1 MQIREKIEDDFKQAL
16 KKRDKITISTL
27 RMLKAAIQNK
37 EIEKKGEKL
46 QDGEVI
52 KIIAKQVQQHQDSIE
67 QFTKGKRQELVEKET
82 RELEI
87 LKKYLPEQLSP
98 EEIADVVKRII
109 TETGAKGKPDFGK
122 VMKLAMTE
130 LGGKADGK
138 LVGQIASTQLGSQ
151 KIAFGDNSKEE
162 L

>member
-67 QFTKGKRQELVEKET
+67 QFTKGQRQELVEKET

-122 VMKLAMTE
+122 VMKLAMAE

-138 LVGQIASTQLGSQ
+138 LVGQIVSTQLGSQ
-151 KIAFGDNSKEE
+151 ENR
-162 L
+162 LRR

>member
-1 MQIREKIEDDFKQAL
+1 MQIREKIEGDFKQAL

-52 KIIAKQVQQHQDSIE
+52 KIIARQVQQHQESIE
-67 QFTKGKRQELVEKET
+67 QFKKGKRQELVEKEAG
-82 RELEI
+82 ELEI
-87 LKKYLPEQLSP
+87 LNKYLPEQLSP
-98 EEIADVVKRII
+98 EEIAGVVKRVI
-109 TETGAKGKPDFGK
+109 TETGAKGRPDLGK
-122 VMKLAMTE
+122 VMKLAMAE

-138 LVGQIASTQLGSQ
+138 LVSQIASAQLGS
-151 KIAFGDNSKEE
+151 
-162 L
+162 

>member
-1 MQIREKIEDDFKQAL
+1 MEMREKIEDDFKQAL
-16 KKRDKITISTL
+16 KKRDKIAISTL

-67 QFTKGKRQELVEKET
+67 QFTKGQRQELVEKET

-87 LKKYLPEQLSP
+87 LKK
-98 EEIADVVKRII
+98 
-109 TETGAKGKPDFGK
+109 
-122 VMKLAMTE
+122 
-130 LGGKADGK
+130 
-138 LVGQIASTQLGSQ
+138 
-151 KIAFGDNSKEE
+151 
-162 L
+162 

>member
-1 MQIREKIEDDFKQAL
+1 MEMREKIEDDFKQAL

-82 RELEI
+82 MELEI
-87 LKKYLPEQLSP
+87 LNKYLPEQLSP
-98 EEIADVVKRII
+98 EEIADVIKRII
-109 TETGAKGKPDFGK
+109 AETGAKGKRDFGK
-122 VMKLAMTE
+122 VMKLAITE

-138 LVGQIASTQLGSQ
+138 LVGQIASTQLG
-151 KIAFGDNSKEE
+151 F
-162 L
+162 

>member
-1 MQIREKIEDDFKQAL
+1 MEMREKIEDDFKQAL

-52 KIIAKQVQQHQDSIE
+52 KIIDRQVQEHQDSIE

-82 RELEI
+82 GELEI

-98 EEIADVVKRII
+98 QEIANVVKRVI
-109 TETGAKGKPDFGK
+109 TETGAKGRSDFGK
-122 VMKLAMTE
+122 VMKLAMAE
-130 LGGKADGK
+130 FGGKADGK
-138 LVGQIASTQLGSQ
+138 LVSQIALTQLGS
-151 KIAFGDNSKEE
+151 
-162 L
+162 

>member
-1 MQIREKIEDDFKQAL
+1 MEMREKIEGDFKQAL
-16 KKRDKITISTL
+16 KKRDKIIISTL

-52 KIIAKQVQQHQDSIE
+52 KIIARQVQQHQDSIE
-67 QFTKGKRQELVEKET
+67 QFKKGKRQELVEKEAG
-82 RELEI
+82 ELEI

-98 EEIADVVKRII
+98 EEIAGVVKRVI
-109 TETGAKGKPDFGK
+109 TETGAKGRPDLGK
-122 VMKLAMTE
+122 VMKLAMAE

-138 LVGQIASTQLGSQ
+138 LVSQIASAQLGS
-151 KIAFGDNSKEE
+151 
-162 L
+162 